1 MFDRTT
7 GYRGVYRSA
16 SGKRFVSQIMIEGK
30 REFVGSFKT
39 AKEASDAYEAYA
51 IELFGEFY
59 RKV

>member
-1 MFDRTT
+1 
-7 GYRGVYRSA
+7 
-16 SGKRFVSQIMIEGK
+16 MIEGK